1 MKTQFC
7 SICCCTFHVVIF
19 YIYYCI
25 DNFTVLN
32 MYLKVVHLYTLIVL
46 LYYKMCILVLA
57 FNICTTFSLC
67 IIILKFKKV
76 YLHSLVYTV
85 QCTTEHTQHIETF
98 LTLQYFFFLYWTMN
112 ILVYVLVHYTYTVNA
127 ELFRTVH
134 FFSPFLNQHWL
145 LVTG

>member
-1 MKTQFC
+1 MLLFFIST
-7 SICCCTFHVVIF
+7 
-19 YIYYCI
+19 YYCI

-46 LYYKMCILVLA
+46 LYYKMCILVIA

-76 YLHSLVYTV
+76 YLHSLVYSV
-85 QCTTEHTQHIETF
+85 QLNIHNISKHFWLFNISSFCIEQWT
-98 LTLQYFFFLYWTMN
+98 YSYMYWY
-112 ILVYVLVHYTYTVNA
+112 IIQYTYTVNA

>member
-46 LYYKMCILVLA
+46 LYYKMCILVIA

-76 YLHSLVYTV
+76 YHHSLVYSV
-85 QCTTEHTQHIETF
+85 QLNIHNISKHFWLFNISSFCIEQWT
-98 LTLQYFFFLYWTMN
+98 YSYMYWY
-112 ILVYVLVHYTYTVNA
+112 IIQYTYTVNA